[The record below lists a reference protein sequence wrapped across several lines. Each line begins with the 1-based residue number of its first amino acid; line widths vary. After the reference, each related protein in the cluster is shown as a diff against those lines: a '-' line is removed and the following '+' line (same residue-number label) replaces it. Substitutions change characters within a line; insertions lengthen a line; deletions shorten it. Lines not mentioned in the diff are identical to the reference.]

1 MTLLSDID
9 QRSRDILAKV
19 VTAYLDSGEPVGS
32 RTLTN
37 SGINLSAA
45 TIRNVMADLTDL
57 GLLYAP
63 HVSAGRLPTEKGLR
77 LFVDGMLQIGDL
89 TAEERSALEEEAGS
103 AARADEVLDNA
114 AARLSGLAR
123 TASLVLAGKK
133 EGVLKHIEFLR
144 ISDTQGLVIMVMD
157 DDDVENR
164 LINLPTG
171 LPASALTEAA
181 NYLNARLAGR
191 SIADARR
198 LILSELETGQAELDQ
213 LTGELVK
220 AGVAEVGPGGTNLII
235 RGQAN
240 LLSQDHAED
249 LDRVRLLFEDIER
262 KQGLIDL
269 LEAAGDGDGVRIFI
283 GSENQL
289 FSLSGSSVIVKP
301 YRDGNEKIVGVVG
314 VIGPTRLNYGRI
326 IPMVDYTADM
336 VTRLIK

>member
-301 YRDGNEKIVGVVG
+301 YRDGNRNIVGVVG